1 MSQKV
6 RLFILI
12 IPIIFGCN
20 TYPQQANLIPE
31 QLVGSWEGSLTFNS
45 ITLRMVFHLEQN
57 ESGNL
62 GGTMDSPDQG
72 ATGIAISEVKIDS
85 NTINISIRSIGGTY
99 TGEYNDQ
106 TKELKGTWKQGSSIL
121 PLILKPQVEEVVL
134 NRPQEPKPPYPYNIV
149 DVSFKNVEAEV
160 TLAGTLI
167 YPKGEEPFTAVIL
180 ISGSGPQNRDEEVFQ
195 HKPFLVLAD
204 HLVRQGI
211 AVLRY
216 DDRGTGESTG
226 NFSAAILK
234 DFAKDAWA
242 AFQFIKE
249 QKFFNTTKIGLV
261 GHSEGGLIAGM
272 LAAEHEELDFA
283 VLMAGPALPGEEI
296 IYLQSALIAR
306 ANGVSEE
313 EISRSYGLNKR
324 LFEAVKSIP
333 DRQELSREIEAIVNH
348 YIGTRRLL
356 SAPHS
361 FT

>member
-12 IPIIFGCN
+12 IPILFGCN

-45 ITLRMVFHLEQN
+45 ITLRMVFHLKQN

-149 DVSFKNVEAEV
+149 DVSFKNVEA
-160 TLAGTLI
+160 
-167 YPKGEEPFTAVIL
+167 
-180 ISGSGPQNRDEEVFQ
+180 
-195 HKPFLVLAD
+195 
-204 HLVRQGI
+204 
-211 AVLRY
+211 
-216 DDRGTGESTG
+216 
-226 NFSAAILK
+226 
-234 DFAKDAWA
+234 
-242 AFQFIKE
+242 
-249 QKFFNTTKIGLV
+249 
-261 GHSEGGLIAGM
+261 
-272 LAAEHEELDFA
+272 
-283 VLMAGPALPGEEI
+283 
-296 IYLQSALIAR
+296 
-306 ANGVSEE
+306 
-313 EISRSYGLNKR
+313 
-324 LFEAVKSIP
+324 
-333 DRQELSREIEAIVNH
+333 
-348 YIGTRRLL
+348 
-356 SAPHS
+356 
-361 FT
+361 